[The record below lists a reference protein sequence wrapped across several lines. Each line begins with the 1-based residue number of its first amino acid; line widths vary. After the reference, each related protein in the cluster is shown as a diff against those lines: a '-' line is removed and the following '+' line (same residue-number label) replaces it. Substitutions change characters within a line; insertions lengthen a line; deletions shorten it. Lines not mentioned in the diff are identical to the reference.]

1 MYSFDDFSGT
11 FWTNWSGFYTLN
23 KKYWSKMT
31 QYQIIISKLDHLII
45 LMEKIEKILG
55 SLKPL
60 IDWVRLFLIK
70 VEKTLKGSLDS
81 IPSPLVKIQ
90 IMSGIV
96 CLRCNGKTLLAL
108 STNFWKQKVCWH
120 HPAMFCL
127 ITLSK
132 LSRQ

>member
-1 MYSFDDFSGT
+1 
-11 FWTNWSGFYTLN
+11 
-23 KKYWSKMT
+23 MT

-81 IPSPLVKIQ
+81 IPSPSVKIQ
-90 IMSGIV
+90 VIG
-96 CLRCNGKTLLAL
+96 
-108 STNFWKQKVCWH
+108 WKVY
-120 HPAMFCL
+120 F
-127 ITLSK
+127 
-132 LSRQ
+132 R

>member
-1 MYSFDDFSGT
+1 
-11 FWTNWSGFYTLN
+11 
-23 KKYWSKMT
+23 MT

-108 STNFWKQKVCWH
+108 STNFWKQKVC
-120 HPAMFCL
+120 
-127 ITLSK
+127 
-132 LSRQ
+132 